1 MTIVD
6 TDRKFRDLG
15 HLIGNTPLLAIECL
29 FRGTRRTVYA
39 KAENLN
45 MTGSIKDRMALQIL
59 RQGYARGLLTPGA
72 PIAEATSGNGD
83 SWVASSWRRSWASA
97 WESVRGPISWEP

>member
-6 TDRKFRDLG
+6 IDRKFRGLG

-29 FRGTRRTVYA
+29 FRGTRRTVHA

-45 MTGSIKDRMALQIL
+45 MTGSIKDRMALHIL
-59 RQGYARGLLTPGA
+59 RQG
-72 PIAEATSGNGD
+72 
-83 SWVASSWRRSWASA
+83 
-97 WESVRGPISWEP
+97 